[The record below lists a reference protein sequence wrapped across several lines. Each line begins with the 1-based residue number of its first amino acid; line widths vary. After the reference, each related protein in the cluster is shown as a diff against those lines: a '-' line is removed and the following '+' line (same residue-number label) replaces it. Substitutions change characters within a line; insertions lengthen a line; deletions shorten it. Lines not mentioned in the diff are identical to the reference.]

1 MLLVSAAC
9 WREVTGLETMT
20 TKKLYEAMFLI
31 DSAQA
36 GSDWEGTMAA
46 VNRVLERADAETV
59 YLEKW
64 VDRRLAFEIAHK
76 ARGTYIL
83 CYFKAE
89 GSKIAGI
96 EKDVN
101 LSEQIMRVL
110 VLTAEE
116 RPGDSVKKDLAGETK
131 APQEMYVRDD
141 RRPGSRRRDNAPPEK
156 AGESDKTPAAE
167 GAAEAPK
174 DVTEKVTASGDAEPT
189 VTPKDAAEKATAA
202 GDAEPTVEATGDSSK
217 QLETS
222 VDPRP
227 DVPTGEATGAG
238 DAGSD
243 TEPEKD

>member
-1 MLLVSAAC
+1 
-9 WREVTGLETMT
+9 LEAM

-36 GSDWEGTMAA
+36 ASDWDGTMAA
-46 VNRVLERADAETV
+46 VNRVLERADAEIV

-83 CYFKAE
+83 CYFKVE

-110 VLTAEE
+110 ILTAED
-116 RPGDSVKKDLAGETK
+116 RKGDSVKRDLAGETK

-141 RRPGSRRRDNAPPEK
+141 RRPDSRRRDDARSKDAEAKDKPSAEVKDKPSAEAQPADVAK
-156 AGESDKTPAAE
+156 DAGGDAVTPATPEQDKPAE
-167 GAAEAPK
+167 EAS
-174 DVTEKVTASGDAEPT
+174 VSGDAESGGE
-189 VTPKDAAEKATAA
+189 TPAPVAPEQDAPVEEATPAGDVAA
-202 GDAEPTVEATGDSSK
+202 DAEP
-217 QLETS
+217 
-222 VDPRP
+222 
-227 DVPTGEATGAG
+227 
-238 DAGSD
+238 
-243 TEPEKD
+243 EKE